1 MAIDDFSLS
10 IVIPVFNEEGNLEE
24 LQRRIASVM
33 SRLKNSY
40 EVIYVNDG
48 STDLSTTILDKLAAE
63 DEKVKV
69 LHFTR
74 NYGQTAAI
82 AAGVDYASGDTVC
95 FMDADLQN
103 DPADIPI
110 MLAKLDEGHGIVS
123 GWRKHRKDGFFLRKL
138 PSRIANK
145 MISVAT
151 GVKLHDYGCTLK
163 IYRKKYL
170 LGFHLYGEMHRFLP
184 AYAHHAGANIVE
196 MPVRHHPRIHGRSK
210 YGLERTFKVI
220 LDLFTVKFLGE
231 YAHKPIYL
239 FGGFGFGMMF
249 VSVALVAFLMVDK
262 IFRGAA
268 MVESPLLLLS
278 AILLVVGVQSIF
290 LGLISELLM
299 RTYHESQ
306 QKATYT
312 IDRTSNLR
320 QK

>member
-1 MAIDDFSLS
+1 MAVKDFSLS
-10 IVIPVFNEEGNLEE
+10 IVIPVFNEECNLEE
-24 LQRRIASVM
+24 LQRRIVAVM
-33 SRLKNSY
+33 TELENEY

-48 STDLSTTILDKLAAE
+48 SSDESAAILDKLAAE
-63 DEKVKV
+63 DQHVKV
-69 LHFTR
+69 LHFMR

-82 AAGVDYASGDTVC
+82 AAGVDHAEGDAVC

-103 DPADIPI
+103 DPADIPA
-110 MLAKLDEGHGIVS
+110 MLAKLDEGHGVVS

-138 PSRIANK
+138 PSRIANR
-145 MISVAT
+145 MISSAT

-170 LGFHLYGEMHRFLP
+170 QGFHLYGEMHRFLP
-184 AYAHHAGANIVE
+184 AYAHQAGADIVE
-196 MPVRHHPRIHGRSK
+196 MPVRHHPRIHGKSK

-239 FGGFGFGMMF
+239 FGGVGFGMMIL
-249 VSVALVAFLMVDK
+249 SVALVAFLVIDK
-262 IFRGAA
+262 LVRGSS

-278 AILLVVGVQSIF
+278 AILVVIGVQSVF

-320 QK
+320 RE